1 MTKTSHFDL
10 FTSKA
15 KTSDNAQSDPKWY
28 AIYTRS
34 RFEKKIQQALQNSKL
49 QAFLPLIKEKRKW
62 SDRLKTVQMP
72 LLPSYVFVKLPVQHL
87 QQVYYYPGVVRVLT
101 FEGKPCEI
109 KEEEIGLLEHISKYG
124 IGIKNTTLTCRIG
137 DAVQIVRGPL
147 QGWEGKVEHTLG
159 QSRVVFQF
167 ESLQQCIS
175 VEVSVEDLVKI
186 T

>member
-1 MTKTSHFDL
+1 MTKIPNLSL
-10 FTSKA
+10 I
-15 KTSDNAQSDPKWY
+15 SDKSYVSESPNSESKWY
-28 AIYTRS
+28 AVYTRS
-34 RFEKKIQQALQNSKL
+34 RFEKKLYQNLQRAKI

-62 SDRLKTVQMP
+62 SDRVKSIQVP

-87 QQVYYYPGVVRVLT
+87 QQVYYYPGVVRVLK

-109 KEEEIGLLEHISKYG
+109 REAEIGLLEHISKYG
-124 IGIKNTTLTCRIG
+124 AGIKSNTLTCRIG

-175 VEVSVEDLVKI
+175 VEVSVEDLEKI